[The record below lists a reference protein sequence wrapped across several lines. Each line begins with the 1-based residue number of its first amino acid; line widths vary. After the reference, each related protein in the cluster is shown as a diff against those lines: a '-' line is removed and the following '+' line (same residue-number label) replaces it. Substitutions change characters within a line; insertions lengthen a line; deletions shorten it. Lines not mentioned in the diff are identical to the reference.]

1 MKINKKASLK
11 KFNTFNV
18 SETANIIYEVE
29 EISELKGIL
38 SDNKGQIHN
47 GGIKTIAEQQNK

>member
-1 MKINKKASLK
+1 MKINKESSLK

-38 SDNKGQIHN
+38 SDNKGQIL
-47 GGIKTIAEQQNK
+47 ISIPP

>member
-38 SDNKGQIHN
+38 SDNKLCPE
-47 GGIKTIAEQQNK
+47 ASW